1 MRKDTACRSQ
11 NVSHVPLR
19 DAPMSRTSLAVLGLL
34 ILSPTLAAESVSV
47 CTKTEREEYFDSIE
61 RKIHESWRVPYDN
74 RGISCKVLIKQD
86 WRGEVRDVGIAL
98 CGEDPVLQRSIINA
112 AYRASPMPMP
122 GNKTCFTESVIVTIV
137 IRTQASA

>member
-1 MRKDTACRSQ
+1 
-11 NVSHVPLR
+11 
-19 DAPMSRTSLAVLGLL
+19 MSRTTLAGLGLL
-34 ILSPTLAAESVSV
+34 LLSHSVVADTLAV
-47 CTKTEREEYFDSIE
+47 CTKAEREAYFDSIE

-98 CGEDPVLQRSIINA
+98 CGEDLVVQRSIINA

-122 GNKTCFTESVIVTIV
+122 GNKTCFTESVIVTIE